1 MALAS
6 YGKYSKKIQ
15 SKLNKFLKYD
25 KKTGDF
31 SLNPVL
37 RFGGRGILILDF
49 LRNL

>member
-1 MALAS
+1 MENTL
-6 YGKYSKKIQ
+6 KIQ

-37 RFGGRGILILDF
+37 RFGEEEY
-49 LRNL
+49 